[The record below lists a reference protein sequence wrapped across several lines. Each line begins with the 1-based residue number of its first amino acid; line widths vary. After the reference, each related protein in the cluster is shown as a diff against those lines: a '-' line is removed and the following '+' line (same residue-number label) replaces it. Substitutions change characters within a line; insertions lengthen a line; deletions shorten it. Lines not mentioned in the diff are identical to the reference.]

1 MRIGHSTDIH
11 RLESG
16 NKLLIGGVNIPYNL
30 GSVGHSD
37 GDCLLHTVCES
48 LMGALA
54 LGDLGKLFPDTSE
67 EFKGISSSLL
77 VKKVMSEVKKQGY
90 RVINIDSTVFLE
102 EPKLSQYI
110 MEMRANIAN
119 LLDIEV
125 SQVSVKATTS
135 EKVGIVGRKE
145 AIMTESIVL
154 LDKSLIKRIKFP

>member
-11 RLESG
+11 RLEPG
-16 NKLLIGGVNIPYNL
+16 YKLIIGGVNIHYYL

-48 LMGALA
+48 LIGALA

-77 VKKVMSEVKKQGY
+77 VSKVMNEVKKLGY
-90 RVINIDSTVFLE
+90 RVVNIDSTVFLE
-102 EPKLSQYI
+102 EPKLGNYI
-110 MEMRANIAN
+110 FEMRSNIAK
-119 LLDIEV
+119 LLDIEIY
-125 SQVSVKATTS
+125 QVSVKATTS
-135 EKVGIVGRKE
+135 ERVGIVGRKE

-154 LDKSLIKRIKFP
+154 LEKVT

>member
-11 RLESG
+11 RLEPG
-16 NKLLIGGVNIPYNL
+16 NKLIIGGVLVPYYL

-37 GDCLLHTVCES
+37 GDCLLHTVCEC
-48 LMGALA
+48 LIGALA

-77 VKKVMSEVKKQGY
+77 VKKVMSEVKKMKY

-102 EPKLSQYI
+102 EPRLSNYI
-110 MEMRANIAN
+110 LEMRSNISN
-119 LLDIEV
+119 LLEIEID
-125 SQVSVKATTS
+125 QVSVKATTG

-145 AIMTESIVL
+145 AIVTESVVL
-154 LDKSLIKRIKFP
+154 LEKI